1 MLVLMLVL
9 VAGTMRPAFTSRPS
23 DQQAQGS
30 AGATDSV
37 WQEPPIVF
45 HGAED
50 PLQHTSSSTPA
61 KLAQAVKKGIV
72 KFKEV
77 PQATAQ
83 RLFNKFGLSGP
94 VLIIYA

>member
-1 MLVLMLVL
+1 
-9 VAGTMRPAFTSRPS
+9 MRPAFTSRPS
-23 DQQAQGS
+23 DQQAQGN
-30 AGATDSV
+30 AGAAGSV

-61 KLAQAVKKGIV
+61 KLAQSVKKGIV

-77 PQATAQ
+77 MQATSKSSLMIA
-83 RLFNKFGLSGP
+83 NTSGE
-94 VLIIYA
+94 VYS